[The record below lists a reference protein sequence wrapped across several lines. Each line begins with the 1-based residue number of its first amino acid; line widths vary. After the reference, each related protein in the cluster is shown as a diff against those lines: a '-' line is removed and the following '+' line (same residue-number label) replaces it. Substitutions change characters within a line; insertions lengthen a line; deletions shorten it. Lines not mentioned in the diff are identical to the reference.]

1 MKMFIFNSLAQGAVY
16 LIRKLF
22 KFSTLKKSFESILI
36 QPWSENRFNLLL
48 YLFFIFL
55 QSSFFKV
62 IYLVLV

>member
-36 QPWSENRFNLLL
+36 QPWSENRFN
-48 YLFFIFL
+48 
-55 QSSFFKV
+55 
-62 IYLVLV
+62 